1 MAALV
6 GEELLRHSGYEAESS
21 GIWARLLVLP
31 PCCELVHIW
40 AIRAVCPV
48 RNGRM
53 TMALMEGPVTLER
66 REEKKKKKRTSRQR
80 GSRWEGA
87 TPSGQ
92 SPDSHGRGAPPR
104 LKGKNCSF
112 PHRRTERATSVPR
125 YQSTRSLSNGG

>member
-31 PCCELVHIW
+31 PCCEFVHIW

-66 REEKKKKKRTSRQR
+66 REEKKKKKNVQTEGVQMGRRHSLWTEPGFTRKGCTSASQ
-80 GSRWEGA
+80 GEK
-87 TPSGQ
+87 
-92 SPDSHGRGAPPR
+92 
-104 LKGKNCSF
+104 LLF
-112 PHRRTERATSVPR
+112 PA
-125 YQSTRSLSNGG
+125 

>member
-66 REEKKKKKRTSRQR
+66 REEKKKKKERPDRGGPDGKAPLPLDRARIHTEGVHLRVSR
-80 GSRWEGA
+80 GKTALSRIGG
-87 TPSGQ
+87 PNGL
-92 SPDSHGRGAPPR
+92 PR
-104 LKGKNCSF
+104 SQGTKVLA
-112 PHRRTERATSVPR
+112 R
-125 YQSTRSLSNGG
+125 